1 MDFTVIQSI
10 GYLTLFYSGTDT
22 SRIYYTDSRLG
33 MNHGPFF
40 SSNAAVEHWTK
51 LTHPMI
57 KEYTTSKPVSMT
69 DSDRPGFSLKDH
81 SFTESGDDNKVIH
94 VDFINKVR
102 IK

>member
-1 MDFTVIQSI
+1 MNYTIIQSI
-10 GYLTLFYSGTDT
+10 GYLTLFYADGNRSK
-22 SRIYYTDSRLG
+22 IYYSDSRLG
-33 MNHGPFF
+33 LNHGPFT

-57 KEYTTSKPVSMT
+57 KEYNTNKPAS
-69 DSDRPGFSLKDH
+69 
-81 SFTESGDDNKVIH
+81 SGDSTIPEYALPELGFTDPVEDNKVVH